1 MDTEVK
7 KHLKAFAALCSLAMV
22 FSIFSASAL
31 ASDPELIEIDQAYI
45 TDHGNKMPTER
56 GDYIL
61 AEDISVSDTAQIS
74 EDRAVLSIDLN
85 GHTITYS
92 GSGSVYIVGNVDTTG
107 ILAGNVDLTISNG
120 SITTASGYTGGGSA
134 DYWISNAL
142 CSKPDQGRGGCFLLQ
157 NSSSL
162 TLNGVDIS
170 NFHVTDEGGAIQVG
184 NGSYLYMNGGSIT
197 GCSAKNGGGIAVHT
211 SSRGRSST
219 INDITYNIVG
229 TARLVGVTISDNT
242 ATEGGGGIRALRGDL
257 YMKDCTITDNTCNGS
272 TGGGGIQIANNTN
285 NQQIVEIEG
294 SIQVYGNH
302 SHDAGEEDLFFSDNM
317 KSINLVGDLDASSKI
332 CFRKNYLNTTDKYFI
347 VGEYN
352 YDLGTFICTSDEYEP
367 ILKNNAIMLKKLA
380 LPKITGCNVAISGSI
395 LLNAQ
400 LNLGSYDDDNTSVTY
415 AYSYTKYG
423 QTKNI
428 EKTLG
433 RTELTSSG
441 SNYILTI
448 PVESAC
454 MTAPIE
460 IAIHYGTSG
469 KTVSETFTIENY
481 AKAIMD
487 GNYTQAQKEAA
498 EALIIY
504 GGYAQVQLGINT
516 EMLPTVEGVDFSSSF
531 ADSIPA
537 QAYEADEAFYGAS
550 LSLLSETNLKLYFKK
565 SAFEGESAPTMTVS
579 YGSGSETISGTP
591 NGGYYMYTIKGPSG
605 TGFSAAQ
612 YDSEFSY
619 SVGDVSGNY
628 SIYTYLKVAKNGGS
642 DALKNLAEAYYNFAL
657 KCKAVA

>member
-7 KHLKAFAALCSLAMV
+7 KHIKAFAALCSLAMV

-31 ASDPELIEIDQAYI
+31 ASDPELIVIDQAYI

-61 AEDISVSDTAQIS
+61 TEDISVSDTAQIS
-74 EDRAVLSIDLN
+74 DDRAVLSIDLN

-120 SITTASGYTGGGSA
+120 SITTASGYTGGGST

-142 CSKPDQGRGGCFLLQ
+142 CSKPDPGRGGCFLLQ

-162 TLNGVDIS
+162 TLNDVDIS

-211 SSRGRSST
+211 SSKGRSST
-219 INDITYNIVG
+219 INGITYNIVG

-272 TGGGGIQIANNTN
+272 IGGGGIQIENNTN
-285 NQQIVEIEG
+285 NQQIIQIEG

-302 SHDAGEEDLFFSDNM
+302 SHEAGEEDLFFSHNM
-317 KSINLVGDLDASSKI
+317 KSINLVGDLNASSKI
-332 CFRKNYLNTTDKYFI
+332 YFKRGTLNTSDKYFI
-347 VGEYN
+347 VNDYS
-352 YDLGTFICTSDEYEP
+352 YDLSSFICSDSSYDAVYS
-367 ILKNNAIMLKKLA
+367 NGAIVLQRVTA
-380 LPKITGCNVAISGSI
+380 PKITGCNVAVSGSI

-415 AYSYTKYG
+415 AYSYTKNG

-428 EKTLG
+428 EKTLA

-487 GNYTQAQKEAA
+487 GNYTLAQKEAA

-531 ADSIPA
+531 ADAIPA
-537 QAYEADEAFYGAS
+537 EAYEADEAFYGAS

-565 SAFEGESAPTMTVS
+565 SAFEGDSAPTMTVS

-591 NGGYYMYTIKGPSG
+591 NGGYYMYRIKGPAG
-605 TGFSAAQ
+605 TGFPATQ
-612 YDSEFSY
+612 YDREFTY

-642 DALKNLAEAYYNFAL
+642 DALKNLAEAYYNFAK